1 MPARPRLRPGLPRA
15 WRDPTTLQVGLA
27 PGPGVVLTGVRPGDE
42 ALLGALDGAH
52 DLDQLRQLAA
62 RHHVAHSRLA
72 ELIDVLG
79 RSRLILDD
87 VRSPVADRADLTR
100 LGEVARARL
109 APDADAWSLV
119 HDTDGLRLIAARG
132 RRHVVIEGGGRF
144 ASALAA
150 TLLATGVGAVTLRAP
165 GRVRAGDVLPAGAA
179 PVEVGRPWPEVAL
192 RARARLAGAPLSASG
207 QPSAPTQPPA
217 PVVRAFGDA
226 DLAVL
231 VGIDVLDSRV
241 GDDLVRRDVPHLA
254 VVVSADRIVVGPL
267 VRPGRSAC
275 LRCLDLHRRDR
286 DPAWPHL
293 VAQLLGRR
301 GYPAPV
307 GESALC
313 TAAAGLAAL
322 QVLAELD
329 AAHTGRPLAPDAVG
343 RTLEISLPDAAVRRR
358 PWRPHP
364 GCGCSRLPTAPV
376 VPAAVVPAT
385 APPSGSPAR
394 GPGPWPMMVP

>member
-27 PGPGVVLTGVRPGDE
+27 PGPGVVLAGVRPGDE

-62 RHHVAHSRLA
+62 RHHVGHRRLA
-72 ELIDVLG
+72 ELIDVLA

-87 VRSPVADRADLTR
+87 VTAPVADRADLSR
-100 LGEVARARL
+100 LGAVARARL

-132 RRHVVIEGGGRF
+132 RRHVVVEGGGRL
-144 ASALAA
+144 AAALAT
-150 TLLATGVGAVTLRAP
+150 TLLAAGVGAVTLRAP
-165 GRVRAGDVLPAGAA
+165 GRVRAGDVLPAGAG
-179 PVEVGRPWPEVAL
+179 PVEVGRSWSEVAL
-192 RARARLAGAPLSASG
+192 RARARLACAPLSAS
-207 QPSAPTQPPA
+207 TPPA
-217 PVVRAFGDA
+217 PVVGPGGAT

-231 VGIDVLDSRV
+231 VGVDVLDSRV

-254 VVVSADRIVVGPL
+254 VVVAADRIVVGPL

-301 GYPAPV
+301 GHPAPV

-313 TAAAGLAAL
+313 TAAAGIAAL

-329 AAHTGRPLAPDAVG
+329 AAHTARPLVPDAVG
-343 RTLEISLPDAAVRRR
+343 RTLEVSLPDAAVRRR

-364 GCGCSRLPTAPV
+364 GCGCSRLPLVPV
-376 VPAAVVPAT
+376 TPATVPPT

-394 GPGPWPMMVP
+394 GPGPWPMMEP

>member
-27 PGPGVVLTGVRPGDE
+27 PGPGVVLAGVRPGDE
-42 ALLGALDGAH
+42 AVIGALDGAH

-62 RHHVAHSRLA
+62 RHRVGHRRLA

-79 RSRLILDD
+79 RCRLILDD
-87 VRSPVADRADLTR
+87 VTSPVADRADLTR
-100 LGEVARARL
+100 LGEVARERL

-119 HDTDGLRLIAARG
+119 HDTDGLRLVAARG
-132 RRHVVIEGGGRF
+132 RRHVTVEGGGRL
-144 ASALAA
+144 AAALAA
-150 TLLATGVGAVTLRAP
+150 TLLATGVGRVSLRAA

-179 PVEVGRPWPEVAL
+179 RTDVGRTWPEVAP
-192 RARARLAGAPLSASG
+192 RAEVTGVGGADAGP
-207 QPSAPTQPPA
+207 
-217 PVVRAFGDA
+217 

-231 VGIDVLDSRV
+231 VGADVLDSRV

-254 VVVSADRIVVGPL
+254 VVVSPDRVVVGPL

-301 GYPAPV
+301 GPPAPV

-329 AAHTGRPLAPDAVG
+329 GAHPGRPVVPDAVG
-343 RTLEISLPDAAVRRR
+343 RTLEISLPNGAVRRR
-358 PWRPHP
+358 PWPPHP
-364 GCGCSRLPTAPV
+364 GCGCARLPPAAGSTAPM
-376 VPAAVVPAT
+376 
-385 APPSGSPAR
+385 SGSPAR
-394 GPGPWPMMVP
+394 GPSRWPMMDP

>member
-27 PGPGVVLTGVRPGDE
+27 PGPGVVLAGVSPGDE

-62 RHHVAHSRLA
+62 RHHVGHRRLA

-87 VRSPVADRADLTR
+87 VTSPVADRADLAL
-100 LGEVARARL
+100 LGAVTRARL

-119 HDTDGLRLIAARG
+119 HDTDGLRLVAARG
-132 RRHVVIEGGGRF
+132 RRHVVVEGGGRF
-144 ASALAA
+144 AAALAA
-150 TLLATGVGAVTLRAP
+150 TLLAAGVGAVTLRAP

-179 PVEVGRPWPEVAL
+179 PGEVGRSWPEVAL
-192 RARARLAGAPLSASG
+192 RAMVRLAGAPSSTP
-207 QPSAPTQPPA
+207 PSAPVLGA
-217 PVVRAFGDA
+217 PGDA

-231 VGIDVLDSRV
+231 VGVDVLDSRV

-301 GYPAPV
+301 EHPAPV

-313 TAAAGLAAL
+313 TTAAGLAAL

-329 AAHTGRPLAPDAVG
+329 AAHTGRPLVPDAVG

-364 GCGCSRLPTAPV
+364 GCGCARLSTSPVIPPTAPI
-376 VPAAVVPAT
+376 
-385 APPSGSPAR
+385 SGSPAR
-394 GPGPWPMMVP
+394 GPGPWPMMDP

>member
-1 MPARPRLRPGLPRA
+1 MPTRPRLRPGLPRA

-27 PGPGVVLTGVRPGDE
+27 PGPGAVLAGVLAGDE
-42 ALLGALDGAH
+42 AVIGALDGVH

-62 RHHVAHSRLA
+62 RHRVGHRRLA
-72 ELIDVLG
+72 ELMDVLG

-87 VRSPVADRADLTR
+87 VTSPVADRADLTR
-100 LGEVARARL
+100 LGEAARARL

-119 HDTDGLRLIAARG
+119 HDTDGLRLVAARG
-132 RRHVVIEGGGRF
+132 GRHVTVEGGGRL
-144 ASALAA
+144 AAALAA
-150 TLLATGVGAVTLRAP
+150 TLQATGVGAVTVRAT

-179 PVEVGRPWPEVAL
+179 AVDVGRLWPEVAL
-192 RARARLAGAPLSASG
+192 RARSRLVAAPPSASAQTSG
-207 QPSAPTQPPA
+207 IAGGGRTGP
-217 PVVRAFGDA
+217 

-231 VGIDVLDSRV
+231 VGADVLDSRV

-301 GYPAPV
+301 GHPVPA

-329 AAHTGRPLAPDAVG
+329 GAHTGRSLVPDAVG

-364 GCGCSRLPTAPV
+364 GCGCARLPAPDIAPGAAA
-376 VPAAVVPAT
+376 PAGAPT

-394 GPGPWPMMVP
+394 GPGRWPMMDP